1 MVSTRTKIHHWQ
13 SSSYIWLNNVE
24 HLKSIHDW
32 NHQPAMT
39 AMTAMAAMTDG
50 SLPQTCWAVLSTL
63 ASSWSQSG
71 HVQIHL
77 GMGHTRGTRRKY
89 TIQIFH
95 EISLYTLV
103 FRSISPIKVG
113 IKWSIRDAESK
124 FYERCETRSTGRFDL
139 RCLRRP
145 SQTIQF
151 SGRVSTLCILRIILY
166 W

>member
-24 HLKSIHDW
+24 HLKRIHDW
-32 NHQPAMT
+32 NRQPAM
-39 AMTAMAAMTDG
+39 AAMAAMTDG

-77 GMGHTRGTRRKY
+77 GMGHTRGRKY

-95 EISLYTLV
+95 EMSLYTLV
-103 FRSISPIKVG
+103 FQCISPIKVG
-113 IKWSIRDAESK
+113 IKWSIRGAETK
-124 FYERCETRSTGRFDL
+124 IYERCETRSTGRFDL

-151 SGRVSTLCILRIILY
+151 PEGLY
-166 W
+166 FVHPS